1 MGLNRLACFRIAPLP
16 IGVFT
21 PEWKNVCPHMIFSQ
35 GLNLLTRGRRPV
47 NDKLF

>member
-21 PEWKNVCPHMIFSQ
+21 PEWKDVCPYMIFSQ
-35 GLNLLTRGRRPV
+35 GFNVLTGGRRTV
-47 NDKLF
+47 SDEFF